1 MNIKFISTHIESGEK
16 YHYEND
22 GKINYKDIVLP
33 PNQQFVLKIDYPLTE
48 SAIFKFNSSHK
59 GITRHQLSEKIRK
72 CYKKVYED
80 EDKSVGHKTSHIKGM
95 LNRDF
100 SDGKYGIWGHDIG
113 DLVLVNA
120 DISKKNVIT
129 LCVDS

>member
-1 MNIKFISTHIESGEK
+1 MNIKFIATHIESGEK
-16 YHYEND
+16 YPYEND

-48 SAIFKFNSSHK
+48 SAIFKFNSSPK
-59 GITRHQLSEKIRK
+59 GTTRHQLSEKIRK

-80 EDKSVGHKTSHIKGM
+80 EDKSVGHKTSNIKGM
-95 LNRDF
+95 FNRDF

-113 DLVLVNA
+113 DLVLVDA
-120 DISKKNVIT
+120 DVSKKNVIT
-129 LCVDS
+129 LGVDS